1 MGMPMVKSLGEKVA
15 EINRMV
21 WALCRRNPEVRA
33 LRPLATVVNKAEGQ
47 HRVRVSTQEGPLRI
61 HSCAAKSA
69 NRFWIATTLKYMAAE
84 KRAAQ
89 LLEEQHKRELANR
102 YAAVWR

>member
-1 MGMPMVKSLGEKVA
+1 MPRVKSLGEKVA
-15 EINRMV
+15 ELNLMFH
-21 WALCRRNPEVRA
+21 ALCLRNPGVRA
-33 LRPLATVVNKAEGQ
+33 LRPLATVAKAEGQ
-47 HRVRVSTQEGPLRI
+47 HWVRVSTQEGPLRI

-69 NRFWIATTLKYMAAE
+69 NRFRIATTLKHMAAE
-84 KRAAQ
+84 KHAAQ